1 MEIIT
6 LNMVPKGITPVCH
19 ASQFDDGRVIRLNIV
34 DELQGYI
41 FTDEEVELRVRKPD
55 DNVVTASVAVVSGN
69 AYVDIVTTE
78 QMTACEGDNEC
89 ELRLTRGEQRI
100 GSLNFKMRVEKD
112 PLKDGIES
120 ETEIHNLETQIHDMN
135 EAMLPGMVAE
145 EVTRQYD
152 SENVIFD
159 DVPTENHGDGYTVNS
174 AGLKSYIPKAIDEL
188 DDVEINNPQANQAI
202 VYNPTT
208 QKFENGEV
216 STVGGL
222 NDLNDVTLENVTNKQ
237 ELVYDDT
244 DDVFKNKTTRVELTQ
259 AEYDQLVAD
268 DEVLPDV
275 DYYITDAPSMQGT
288 SADLSYDGD
297 TDSVY
302 DVVEEVKGD
311 VADLSAITT
320 PVYLSTI
327 TTGANISFSSNTS
340 YRVGNLVVLNC
351 ILKVTGN
358 LANNATILSNIPKNG
373 ANAPIRFLRVVGSDV
388 YYGHDDNSGGFNIDA
403 NATSVSIF
411 GALSASSSS
420 PKYLF
425 VNLTYICSLA

>member
-34 DELQGYI
+34 DELHGYI

-55 DNVVTASVAVVSGN
+55 DNVVTASVDVVSGN

-89 ELRLTRGEQRI
+89 ELRLTKGEQRI

-202 VYNPTT
+202 VYNPIT

-222 NDLNDVTLENVTNKQ
+222 NDLNDVTIDDTSLEEGQ
-237 ELVYDDT
+237 ELVYNNT
-244 DDVFKNKTTRVELTQ
+244 AEVFENKTTRVELTQ
-259 AEYDQLVAD
+259 AEYDALANP
-268 DEVLPDV
+268 LPDV

-302 DVVEEVKGD
+302 DVVEQVKND
-311 VADLSAITT
+311 VNSQGVARAITPT
-320 PVYLSTI
+320 STKGTFSACYQSVI
-327 TTGANISFSSNTS
+327 GDMVIVQGVFACSENISAGGGVAFTLPYGLKSGTNASNFLMYDNS
-340 YRVGNLVVLNC
+340 AGVNIHVR
-351 ILKVTGN
+351 
-358 LANNATILSNIPKNG
+358 LANNGDVTPVDSMTTHSY
-373 ANAPIRFLRVVGSDV
+373 RFT
-388 YYGHDDNSGGFNIDA
+388 FA
-403 NATSVSIF
+403 
-411 GALSASSSS
+411 
-420 PKYLF
+420 YLK
-425 VNLTYICSLA
+425 